1 MATDTYT
8 SSQTMPSW
16 VQPFASGYLD
26 RAQNVADQAYQP
38 YTGATIAGFNP
49 FQTSAFQ
56 GIADR
61 ASAGNPAMNAA
72 NGALT
77 NTIQGGFLQG
87 NPFLQ
92 NQIDAAQGDLTKQ
105 WNNVA
110 KPAWDTAMSNSGSF
124 GNAGVA
130 QANAYAQE
138 GLQKNLGQISS
149 NMRFQNYDQER
160 NRQMQAMGM
169 APSFANQDYQD
180 LNALQ
185 GVGNTIQ
192 GQDQKMLTDQ
202 YNRFLDSKNYPNQQL
217 DVMRNALS
225 GVNFG
230 SNTTQTAPGTSTGA
244 SLVGGALTGASLWK
258 MLFGGP

>member
-26 RAQNVADQAYQP
+26 RAQNVADQQYQP
-38 YTGATIAGFNP
+38 YTGATVAGFNP

-72 NGALT
+72 NQQAVGTMNGYYL
-77 NTIQGGFLQG
+77 NG

-92 NQIDAAQGDLTKQ
+92 SQIDSAQGDLTKQ

-160 NRQMQAMGM
+160 GRQMQAMGM

>member
-1 MATDTYT
+1 
-8 SSQTMPSW
+8 
-16 VQPFASGYLD
+16 
-26 RAQNVADQAYQP
+26 
-38 YTGATIAGFNP
+38 
-49 FQTSAFQ
+49 
-56 GIADR
+56 
-61 ASAGNPAMNAA
+61 
-72 NGALT
+72 
-77 NTIQGGFLQG
+77 
-87 NPFLQ
+87 
-92 NQIDAAQGDLTKQ
+92 
-105 WNNVA
+105 
-110 KPAWDTAMSNSGSF
+110 
-124 GNAGVA
+124 
-130 QANAYAQE
+130 
-138 GLQKNLGQISS
+138 LQKNLGQISS

-160 NRQMQAMGM
+160 GRQMQAMGM
-169 APSFANQDYQD
+169 APAFANQDYQD

>member
-1 MATDTYT
+1 MATDTFT
-8 SSQTMPSW
+8 TSQTMPSW
-16 VQPFASGYLD
+16 VQPFAAGYLD
-26 RAQNVADQAYQP
+26 RAQTVADQAYQP
-38 YTGATIAGFNP
+38 YTGATVAGFNP

-56 GIADR
+56 ATADR

-92 NQIDAAQGDLTKQ
+92 SQIDAAQGDLTKQ

-138 GLQKNLGQISS
+138 GLQRNLGNISQ

-160 NRQMQAMGM
+160 SRQMQAMGM
-169 APSFANQDYQD
+169 APTFANQDYQD
-180 LNALQ
+180 LNQLQ
-185 GVGNTIQ
+185 NVGSQIQ
-192 GQDQKMLTDQ
+192 GQDQKLLTDQ
-202 YNRFLDSKNYPNQQL
+202 YNRFLESRNYPNQQL
-217 DVMRNALS
+217 DVMKNALG

-230 SNTTQTAPGTSTGA
+230 SNTTQTAQGTSTGA
-244 SLVGGALTGASLWK
+244 SLIGGALTGAQLWK

>member
-8 SSQTMPSW
+8 TSQTMPSW
-16 VQPFASGYLD
+16 VQPYAAGFLEQ
-26 RAQNVADQAYQP
+26 AQNVANNPYQAF
-38 YTGATIAGFNP
+38 TGQTVAGFNP

-61 ASAGNPAMNAA
+61 ASAGNPTMNAA
-72 NGALT
+72 NQQAT
-77 NTIQGGFLQG
+77 NTIQGGYLQG

-92 NQIDAAQGDLTKQ
+92 SQIDQAQGDLTKQ

-185 GVGNTIQ
+185 GAGNAIQ
-192 GQDQKMLTDQ
+192 GQDQKLLTDN
-202 YNRFLDSKNYPNQQL
+202 YNRFLESRNYPNQQL
-217 DVMRNALS
+217 DVMKSALG

-244 SLVGGALTGASLWK
+244 SLIGGALTGAQLWK
-258 MLFGGP
+258 MLFGGD

>member
-26 RAQNVADQAYQP
+26 RAQNVADQQYQP
-38 YTGATIAGFNP
+38 YTGATVAGFNP

-61 ASAGNPAMNAA
+61 ASAGSPTMNAA
-72 NGALT
+72 NQQAVGTMNGYYL
-77 NTIQGGFLQG
+77 NG

-92 NQIDAAQGDLTKQ
+92 SQIDSAQGDLTKQ

-160 NRQMQAMGM
+160 GRQMQAMGM